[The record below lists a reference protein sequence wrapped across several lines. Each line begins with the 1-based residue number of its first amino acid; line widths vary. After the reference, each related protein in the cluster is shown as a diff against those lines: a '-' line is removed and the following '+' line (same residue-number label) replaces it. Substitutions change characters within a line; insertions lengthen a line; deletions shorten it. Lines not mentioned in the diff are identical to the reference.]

1 MRRIVGRA
9 AVEAAAADLLRD
21 ESNLRGAWC
30 EEAAWP
36 SNAREASEYV
46 ASCAARGLG
55 LTISGGCTGVTGG
68 ALPDGG
74 AVLSTRCMTGTGPVE
89 DGRITVSAGT
99 KLDDL
104 RRLLESSSPGL
115 FFPPDPTEWS
125 ATLGGM
131 AATDASGSDS
141 LLYGS
146 ARRWIEGVEAVF
158 SSGEVLWT
166 RRGEHVFDGGGRC
179 SHPLLGVL
187 TIPSS
192 PHRNLPEKD
201 TAGYRLRPGMDLL
214 DLLLGSEGTLC
225 LVTALE
231 LRLEP
236 APAHTLETVLFPGSP
251 DLLWPALGMLAGSSF
266 RLRALEMMDDK
277 CLELI
282 RRSPLP
288 DGVPPPPGASCA
300 AISRI
305 DACSDSEMDKVLEW
319 LDSLSRDLGIP
330 ESRVWAGMDERGNT
344 RIRRFRHQLPEI
356 VNREVSRRAAT
367 VPGIFKLGSDSAV
380 GFAKAASFHSEISR
394 LIDGG
399 GFEGIVFGHAGQGHL
414 HANII
419 PRDTDEME
427 RARAVMLE
435 IARIAVREGGTVS
448 AEHGL
453 GRIKGHLL
461 VEMHP
466 PEYIEGMSALRRT
479 IDPAGLFNPAIRWA

>member
-1 MRRIVGRA
+1 MKRIVGRA
-9 AVEAAAADLLRD
+9 EVEAAAADLLRD
-21 ESNLRGAWC
+21 ESNLGGAWC

-36 SNAREASEYV
+36 ANASEASEYV
-46 ASCAARGLG
+46 SSCAARGLG

-74 AVLSTRCMTGTGPVE
+74 AVVSTRCMTGTSPVE
-89 DGRITVSAGT
+89 GERIIVSAGT
-99 KLDDL
+99 KLEEL
-104 RRLLESSSPGL
+104 RRLLETSNDRL
-115 FFPPDPTEWS
+115 FFPPDPTEWG

-158 SSGEVLWT
+158 SCGEVLWT
-166 RRGEHVFDGGGRC
+166 RRGEHVFDGEGRC
-179 SHPLLGVL
+179 AHPLLGVL

-192 PHRNLPEKD
+192 PERHLPEKD
-201 TAGYRLRPGMDLL
+201 TAGYRLRRGMDLL

-231 LRLEP
+231 LRL
-236 APAHTLETVLFPGSP
+236 APVPLHTVETVLFPGSP
-251 DLLWPALGMLAGSSF
+251 DLLWPALAMLSGSNF
-266 RLRALEMMDDK
+266 RLRALEMMDER
-277 CLELI
+277 CMELV
-282 RRSPLP
+282 RRCPLP
-288 DGVPPPPGASCA
+288 DGIPPPAGASCA
-300 AISRI
+300 AMARI
-305 DACSDSEMDKVLEW
+305 DACSDGELDLVLER
-319 LDSLSRDLGIP
+319 LDSISRDLGIP
-330 ESRVWAGMDERGNT
+330 EGRVWAGLDERGNT

-356 VNREVSRRAAT
+356 VNREVAKRAAA
-367 VPGIFKLGSDSAV
+367 VPGICKLGSDSAV
-380 GFAKAASFHSEISR
+380 GFARASSFHAEIAR
-394 LIDGG
+394 LIEDG

-419 PRDTDEME
+419 PRDMEEME

-461 VEMHP
+461 GEMHT
-466 PEYIEGMSALRRT
+466 PEYIEGMSALRRR